1 MKLNYFV
8 IPFAT
13 LITAT
18 IGSFLTSGGMVWY
31 QMILTPTWTPSGMA
45 IGIVWT
51 VLFALATLSALIV
64 WNHEDHHAKERRWG
78 IGGLFIAN
86 AVLSVLWSLAF
97 FTLHLLGAA
106 TLEAGL
112 LGVSILLLAI
122 VIWPHSRF
130 ASVLLWPYLV
140 WVCFATTLTG
150 IIWRMNV

>member
-8 IPFAT
+8 IPFVAV
-13 LITAT
+13 ITAAV
-18 IGSFLTSGGMVWY
+18 GSVLTSGGKVWY
-31 QMILTPTWTPSGMA
+31 QMILTPTWTPPGMA

-64 WNHEDHHAKERRWG
+64 WNHEEHHAKERRWG

-86 AVLSVLWSLAF
+86 AVLNVLWSLAF

-112 LGVSILLLAI
+112 LGVSVLLLAI